1 MGQSMLVTGAMVW
14 GEVQVPCPGGLEE
27 GVVGHL
33 SRWDLIMLHFIV
45 LSQELWEKWL
55 RKGPWAD

>member
-14 GEVQVPCPGGLEE
+14 GEVQVPCPGGSEE

-45 LSQELWEKWL
+45 LSQEM
-55 RKGPWAD
+55 